1 MDIKPKLESV
11 EAKLQDSKDSTIL
24 AAYAERGA
32 EIQRLKTL
40 LGVHTA
46 RNVKEEVIEIH
57 DQERPLPRNSPPVVK
72 ILIQD
77 IIKQEVIEISDD
89 DSDCVGSRPKT
100 GRCMAPVNRHSVQHK
115 KELSESPSVTES
127 RPPKRRKLAACE
139 ADDKPRVKKEDL
151 PPDVV
156 AAHMA
161 DVQPFE
167 IKPPPSESTFPRLW
181 LVKHFGFRLVDL
193 MFPLRQVPTL
203 PVQYAERDVLCGTPD
218 INPHIPTRPGDPG
231 LMCSVRQGMVN
242 GKPWSVFIP
251 ITVTGKKRWQYLGQ
265 YAFELVG
272 SMTPA
277 QFRNQMDTFQSN
289 WAEKLLR
296 TVKFD
301 EYVQMRARI
310 GLREWGRATTEESV
324 ATEMARVKLKK
335 GLVLTK
341 AQVIEAL
348 NRGEEKISVVRM
360 KCVAYDH
367 HFVQDI
373 TTVYQE
379 HPGH

>member
-11 EAKLQDSKDSTIL
+11 GGLQDSKDSTIL
-24 AAYAERGA
+24 TAYAERGA
-32 EIQRLKTL
+32 EIQRLKAL
-40 LGVHTA
+40 LGAHTG
-46 RNVKEEVIEIH
+46 NVKEEVIEIS
-57 DQERPLPRNSPPVVK
+57 DQEDPFPITSLAVVK
-72 ILIQD
+72 DPIQD
-77 IIKQEVIEISDD
+77 SIKQEVIEISDD
-89 DSDCVGSRPKT
+89 SDSVASRPKT
-100 GRCMAPVNRHSVQHK
+100 GRRKAPVKHRSAQYK
-115 KELSESPSVTES
+115 KESLELPSITES
-127 RPPKRRKLAACE
+127 RPAKRRKVAACG
-139 ADDKPRVKKEDL
+139 DDHKLRAKKEDL

-167 IKPPPSESTFPRLW
+167 IKPPPSESTFPRVW

-193 MFPLRQVPTL
+193 MFSLRQVPTL
-203 PVQYAERDVLCGTPD
+203 PVQYVERDVLCGTPD

-242 GKPWSVFIP
+242 GRLWSVFIP
-251 ITVTGKKRWQYLGQ
+251 KTVAGKKRWLYLGQ

-277 QFRNQMDTFQSN
+277 QFSNHTDTFQSN

-310 GLREWGRATTEESV
+310 GLRKWGRAITGENV
-324 ATEMARVKLKK
+324 AREMERVKTKK

-348 NRGEEKISVVRM
+348 KRGDEKISVVRM

-367 HFVQDI
+367 QFMQHI